1 MRHHP
6 FSSGCCITPKKIGY
20 YRACWVHAIVRGE
33 VHMRNLCKLGP
44 GELSNRRQNGDN
56 GKNVPCTIPMELH
69 NGHVE
74 SYNGCVGVDLHNS
87 HVAQV
92 RSGTSKKTLHYYV
105 L

>member
-1 MRHHP
+1 
-6 FSSGCCITPKKIGY
+6 
-20 YRACWVHAIVRGE
+20 VHGE

-44 GELSNRRQNGDN
+44 GELSNRQQNGHN
-56 GKNVPCTIPMELH
+56 GKNVPCTLPVELH
-69 NGHVE
+69 NGHMD
-74 SYNGCVGVDLHNS
+74 SYIGRVDLHDS

>member
-1 MRHHP
+1 MH
-6 FSSGCCITPKKIGY
+6 
-20 YRACWVHAIVRGE
+20 GE

-44 GELSNRRQNGDN
+44 GELSNTQQNGHN
-56 GKNVPCTIPMELH
+56 GKNVPCTLPMELH
-69 NGHVE
+69 IGHVD
-74 SYNGCVGVDLHNS
+74 SYNGRVDLHDSHLHDS